1 MSDGYLASSQP
12 SATAHSR
19 VLIASCQL
27 LIAKMLPEEIS
38 MKVRHALV
46 VLLLPVFT
54 LLACA
59 QDASKRPS
67 PAAQA
72 QCKFSDGKTVK
83 SDYSSPR
90 MKGRKI
96 FGGLVPYG
104 EVWRAGAN
112 DATTLVTD
120 TNLNIGGKDIPAGSY
135 TLFAIPNADKW
146 VLIISKKT
154 GEWGIP
160 YPGEGEDFARVDMR
174 VSPLPSPS
182 ENFTIGFDQTG
193 STCAMHLDWEKTRAS
208 VDISEKK

>member
-1 MSDGYLASSQP
+1 
-12 SATAHSR
+12 
-19 VLIASCQL
+19 
-27 LIAKMLPEEIS
+27 
-38 MKVRHALV
+38 MKIRSALV
-46 VLLLPVFT
+46 VLLFPVFT

-83 SDYSSPR
+83 TDYSSPR

-104 EVWRAGAN
+104 EVWRTGAN

-120 TNLNIGGKDIPAGSY
+120 TNVKIGDKDVPAGSY
-135 TLFAIPNADKW
+135 TIFTLPGADKW

-160 YPGEGEDFARVDMR
+160 YPGEGEDFVRVDMR
-174 VSPLPSPS
+174 VSQLPSPV

-193 STCAMHLDWEKTRAS
+193 STCAMQLDWEKTRAS
-208 VDISEKK
+208 VNISEKK

>member
-1 MSDGYLASSQP
+1 
-12 SATAHSR
+12 
-19 VLIASCQL
+19 
-27 LIAKMLPEEIS
+27 
-38 MKVRHALV
+38 MKVRTTLV
-46 VLLLPVFT
+46 ILLLPVFA

-112 DATTLVTD
+112 EATTLVTD
-120 TNLNIGGKDIPAGSY
+120 TNLNVGGKDVPAGSY
-135 TLFAIPNADKW
+135 TIFALPNADKW

-160 YPGEGEDFARVDMR
+160 YPGEGDDLARVDMT
-174 VSPLPSPS
+174 VSALPSQM

-208 VDISEKK
+208 VNISEKK

>member
-1 MSDGYLASSQP
+1 M
-12 SATAHSR
+12 
-19 VLIASCQL
+19 
-27 LIAKMLPEEIS
+27 KMRI
-38 MKVRHALV
+38 ALV
-46 VLLLPVFT
+46 VLLLPVFA

-90 MKGRKI
+90 AKGRKI

-112 DATTLVTD
+112 EATTLVTD

-135 TLFAIPNADKW
+135 TLFTIPNADKW

-154 GEWGIP
+154 GEWGVP
-160 YPGEGEDFARVDMR
+160 YPGQGDDFTRVDMK
-174 VSPLPSPS
+174 VSALSSPM

-193 STCAMHLDWEKTRAS
+193 STCAMHLDWEKTRAT